1 MTGPGSPSC
10 RLPSGRCAVFGFRA
24 RRASPL
30 PIGAPRLRRAF
41 RPAGAFVMSAPV
53 QPNAAST
60 GFQMVVTLVFD
71 SFISGAPMR
80 FVKFLAFATI
90 LGLSG
95 CLDSTSSVAS
105 TPSPGFVLSQR
116 YLFGDKIVL
125 RAASGNSG
133 PMFLMTGGLNV
144 ADSTG
149 TTYEL
154 GGTFPYG
161 AVDAATPWIDADLWI
176 DYQVREPRI
185 SFWDLSNPFRSAAYG
200 AANWLDLSQ
209 CPDLPKSVFQAAKDS
224 GVNPVEHQSI
234 LRVGRFVFLPVQNY
248 WGLRSISRPGIALVR
263 MGDISQQTSICSKYD
278 DANAAL
284 ASKWIDLHPY
294 RFDVTDSARIQG
306 KFLSAVQSESGI
318 YLSYWT
324 QGDSI
329 SPDKD
334 RTYLAFLD
342 TTGNMRILDSSTTSY
357 YAKLFTFGKKTWA
370 IRDGGEISELP
381 SPTASPIKKNATWNG
396 LAAPPCR
403 DIQGQCVL
411 HAADLLYTLDTATFA
426 IKSIDASGLGGNQ
439 ITGVVQHKDTV
450 YVSTLSGVFT
460 KPVSRFFETA
470 K

>member
-1 MTGPGSPSC
+1 M
-10 RLPSGRCAVFGFRA
+10 RL
-24 RRASPL
+24 
-30 PIGAPRLRRAF
+30 
-41 RPAGAFVMSAPV
+41 
-53 QPNAAST
+53 
-60 GFQMVVTLVFD
+60 
-71 SFISGAPMR
+71 
-80 FVKFLAFATI
+80 VKFLAISSI

-95 CLDSTSSVAS
+95 CLDSTSSAAS

-116 YLFGDKIVL
+116 YLFDAKIVL
-125 RAASGNSG
+125 RAAEGRWG

-161 AVDAATPWIDADLWI
+161 SVDAATPWIDKDLWV
-176 DYQVREPRI
+176 DYDAGMPRLA
-185 SFWDLSNPFRSAAYG
+185 FWDLRSPFQAAAWG
-200 AANWLDLSQ
+200 VTNWVDLDR
-209 CPDLPKSVFQAAKDS
+209 CEDLPKSVFQAAKDS

-234 LRVGRFVFLPVQNY
+234 LRVGRFAFVPVQNY
-248 WGLRSISRPGIALVR
+248 RGHLTISRPGIALVR
-263 MGDISQQTSICSKYD
+263 MGDISQRTSTCSKFD
-278 DANAAL
+278 DANAVL
-284 ASKWIDLHPY
+284 AAKWIDLHPY
-294 RFDVTDSARIQG
+294 RFDLTDSTRIQG
-306 KFLSAVQSESGI
+306 KFLSAVESESGI

-329 SPDKD
+329 TPDKQ

-357 YAKLFTFGKKTWA
+357 YAKLFRFGQKTWA

-381 SPTASPIKKNATWNG
+381 SPTASPIKKNMTWKG
-396 LAAPPCR
+396 FAAPPCR
-403 DIQGQCVL
+403 DIQGRCVL
-411 HAADLLYTLDTATFA
+411 HAEDLLYTLDTATFA
-426 IKSIDASGLGGNQ
+426 IKPLDASGLGGNQ

-460 KPVSRFFETA
+460 KPVSRFFDPP